1 MTVLGGA
8 RPMPAGAVRVIPRLA
23 ARPMT
28 ARRRL
33 SSPARAS
40 RRAHP
45 VGAMLAAVLVAFMLG
60 LIYLAQTIHLAA
72 TNYAIEQLTAERDDL
87 YRQVQT
93 VETSVLHWGT
103 EPTVIER
110 GQRLGLDP
118 LPPGTRLI
126 AR

>member
-8 RPMPAGAVRVIPRLA
+8 RPMPVGSVRSIPRIG
-23 ARPMT
+23 ARPMS

-33 SSPARAS
+33 SRPDRAG

-45 VGAMLAAVLVAFMLG
+45 VGMLLAAVLVAFLLG

-72 TNYAIEQLTAERDDL
+72 TNYRIDQLTAERDDL

-93 VETSVLHWGT
+93 VETSVLRWGT
-103 EPTVIER
+103 EPTVLDR
-110 GQRLGLDP
+110 AQRLGLDP
-118 LPPGTRLI
+118 LPPGIRLI